1 MPIKSILLDVHGRP
15 PPSGLLTLTPEP
27 QNSRITPKERAPQGF
42 LACLVVSLGGHFH
55 ASADGT
61 DQRSARDLLRAS
73 QSARAS
79 SSGRGADLG
88 QWQSETGV
96 AEEIAWHQSGR
107 PSERACQ
114 AGADQVRPAPCQS
127 RGAA

>member
-55 ASADGT
+55 ASTDGA
-61 DQRSARDLLRAS
+61 DQRSSRDLLRAAQGPWLRRS
-73 QSARAS
+73 PQTAC
-79 SSGRGADLG
+79 SSGDSA
-88 QWQSETGV
+88 
-96 AEEIAWHQSGR
+96 IPIK
-107 PSERACQ
+107 PSRNIHPEHPH
-114 AGADQVRPAPCQS
+114 DEPS
-127 RGAA
+127 REYVHVM